1 MTEHLDPETLAELE
15 AAEVRRGIP
24 VVAVD
29 VDEVLVVF
37 VEHLSQWMETQG
49 YEMHLTRYELEGS
62 MFRKGSDDP
71 LPFEACI
78 ALIRQFFDAKTREQ
92 RAIPGGAE
100 ALQRLSGHAQIVILT
115 NVPRHAAEARRDNL
129 DALGIPFPLVVN
141 SGGKGRAMAWLAE
154 AADAPVAIIDDSV
167 KQIDSVAKHVPHAQ
181 RVHFAWAEH
190 IQRIHPACPSA
201 TDRVFDWAEAEQVVL
216 ARITA
221 QQTAASGS

>member
-62 MFRKGSDDP
+62 MFRKGSGDP

-78 ALIRQFFDAKTREQ
+78 ALMSETDGTAEPRRWNNPCRCRPSTRSIW
-92 RAIPGGAE
+92 APWACC
-100 ALQRLSGHAQIVILT
+100 S
-115 NVPRHAAEARRDNL
+115 AR
-129 DALGIPFPLVVN
+129 P
-141 SGGKGRAMAWLAE
+141 
-154 AADAPVAIIDDSV
+154 
-167 KQIDSVAKHVPHAQ
+167 
-181 RVHFAWAEH
+181 
-190 IQRIHPACPSA
+190 
-201 TDRVFDWAEAEQVVL
+201 
-216 ARITA
+216 TA
-221 QQTAASGS
+221 QSRALTTAACLP